1 MERIQNSPD
10 DEADISAK
18 EAASR
23 QGARFPSPDED
34 NSGTTRAR
42 RSARSWSQAADGLT
56 DGRGTHAPRLVML
69 SRPQEFAAF
78 QGAGTARSHP
88 LLTARFLRTELG
100 TTRFGLATG
109 RKLGNAV
116 VRNRVRRRLREAL
129 RVMAPSFQPGW
140 DVLIIARPAIVEA
153 DHDALVGALRRTLVR
168 GGVLGGPTAA

>member
-1 MERIQNSPD
+1 
-10 DEADISAK
+10 
-18 EAASR
+18 
-23 QGARFPSPDED
+23 
-34 NSGTTRAR
+34 
-42 RSARSWSQAADGLT
+42 
-56 DGRGTHAPRLVML
+56 ML

-78 QGAGTARSHP
+78 QGAGASRSHP
-88 LLTARFLRTELG
+88 LLTARFLRTDLE
-100 TTRFGLATG
+100 TTRFGLSTG

-168 GGVLGGPTAA
+168 GGALGGPTSA

>member
-1 MERIQNSPD
+1 M
-10 DEADISAK
+10 
-18 EAASR
+18 
-23 QGARFPSPDED
+23 
-34 NSGTTRAR
+34 
-42 RSARSWSQAADGLT
+42 
-56 DGRGTHAPRLVML
+56 ML

-78 QGAGTARSHP
+78 QGAGTTRSHP

-109 RKLGNAV
+109 RRLGTAV